1 TYRRAP
7 PQLPQI
13 FVPLPKPL
21 SASPLPSGPFRVQ
34 RCVSALLMKGVLRL
48 LTDARN
54 PFFHE
59 NRLSLVFPE
68 ISVFSGVYRL
78 KAALDLGSFGTL
90 LRMHWSLL
98 SVG

>member
-54 PFFHE
+54 PFFAFL
-59 NRLSLVFPE
+59 RKTSIFSTKSL
-68 ISVFSGVYRL
+68 
-78 KAALDLGSFGTL
+78 
-90 LRMHWSLL
+90 
-98 SVG
+98 